1 MEPNQQQTVVDDEYS
16 TGEQTINNLFNL
28 STRVLRTRNLETSK
42 PPPNVEEQIIRKRG
56 RRHWEKLIPKTPPKR
71 AVKRSLDYND
81 NNSSVTAIT
90 SPGPKPNESPFTKCL
105 RGLMSPIPKVNSEEL
120 QPSSG
125 IISRVLRSSDSH
137 KSFYYSPHPPYNLRS
152 KDLNR
157 TSINNDSGIG
167 LTPELYI
174 GKDTPS

>member
-1 MEPNQQQTVVDDEYS
+1 M
-16 TGEQTINNLFNL
+16 
-28 STRVLRTRNLETSK
+28 
-42 PPPNVEEQIIRKRG
+42 
-56 RRHWEKLIPKTPPKR
+56 IPKTPPKR
-71 AVKRSLDYND
+71 AVKRSLDYSD

-174 GKDTPS
+174 GKDTPSSSTIARSNSLPNSSSSNIKRINRVRRRFDFN